1 MKLPSFKTEQWM
13 TDHENDAR
21 FNLTDTCVEPLK
33 FSDLMD
39 LDSEKLMNEI
49 VLDYGA
55 ITGLPRLKREIS
67 SLYRTAHEECI
78 TMAHGCSQANEMVM
92 LELLEPGDH
101 VVTFTP
107 SYEQFVRV
115 PESIG
120 CSVSELRL
128 HEENGWQ
135 PDADELR
142 ASVRPE
148 TKMILLNS
156 PNNPTGTVF
165 NKNFLDVCAEICEEN
180 GCWMF
185 ADEVYRDQ
193 KTDSLFDLYPH
204 TIVTGS
210 LSKMYSLAGL
220 RLGWVVA
227 DPALTERINRRRDY
241 SIISDGPLTET
252 AGLIAL
258 KAKDHLRA
266 RSEKIIRESKDAVKM
281 WVRSEPRAEL
291 ILPEHGTVCFLRYD
305 FPMKSRELAER
316 IQKEYGVFFVP
327 GWCFDCEY
335 HLRLGLTRG
344 ADVMREGLNRL
355 SRFMDEYEKGSG
367 QR

>member
-1 MKLPSFKTEQWM
+1 MKLTPFKTEQWM
-13 TDHENDAR
+13 TDHENEAV

-33 FSDLMD
+33 FSELLSFDSTDLMG
-39 LDSEKLMNEI
+39 KI

-55 ITGLPRLKREIS
+55 ITGLTLLKKEIA

-78 TMAHGCSQANEMVM
+78 TMAHGCSQANEMVL

-101 VVTFTP
+101 VITFTP
-107 SYEQFVRV
+107 SYEQFVRI

-120 CSVSELRL
+120 CRVTALRL
-128 HEENGWQ
+128 HEETGWQ

-142 ASVRPE
+142 AAFRPE
-148 TKMILLNS
+148 TKMILFNS

-165 NKNFLDVCAEICEEN
+165 QKEFLDLCAELCGRN
-180 GCWMF
+180 GCRMF
-185 ADEVYRDQ
+185 ADEVYRDRDM
-193 KTDSLFDLYPH
+193 DSLFDLYPH

-210 LSKMYSLAGL
+210 LSKLYSLAGL
-220 RLGWVVA
+220 RLGWIAA
-227 DPALTERINRRRDY
+227 DPDVIAAINRRRDY

-258 KAKDHLRA
+258 REKEHLHV
-266 RSEKIIRESKDAVKM
+266 RSESIIRESRAAVED
-281 WVRSEPRAEL
+281 WIGNEPRADL
-291 ILPEHGTVCFLRYD
+291 VLPEHGTVCFLRYHI
-305 FPMKSRELAER
+305 PMESRELAER
-316 IQKEYGVFFVP
+316 IQKKYGVFFVP

-344 ADVMREGLNRL
+344 AEVMREGLNRL
-355 SRFMDEYEKGSG
+355 SLFMDEFENG
-367 QR
+367 QC